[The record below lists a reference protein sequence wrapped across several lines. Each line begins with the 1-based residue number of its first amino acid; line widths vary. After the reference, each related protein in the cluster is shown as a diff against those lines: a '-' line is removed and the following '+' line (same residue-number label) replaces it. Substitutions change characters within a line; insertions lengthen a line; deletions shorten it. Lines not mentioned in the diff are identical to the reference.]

1 MRKDAI
7 GFLLVCLVVCASF
20 FGCSAT
26 ESEKIAARK
35 RYPDRFVQ
43 RTVSDYQGKPFL
55 SITCEYIGRQ
65 PYEGY
70 ATRVPWQTK
79 EFVFYNFR
87 FENLTRRKITFIS
100 KKVYQKDARN
110 DRNGMAEAKT
120 ILAEFADFSKQPHSD
135 FDRLEPQEVRK
146 LINQA
151 FRADDNPSHAM
162 ATIVLQIQYLDHDY
176 TFNIR
181 LHNTR

>member
-1 MRKDAI
+1 M
-7 GFLLVCLVVCASF
+7 
-20 FGCSAT
+20 
-26 ESEKIAARK
+26 AARK

-43 RTVSDYQGKPFL
+43 RTVSDHQGQPFL

-79 EFVFYNFR
+79 EFDFYNFR
-87 FENLTRRKITFIS
+87 FENLTRHKITFIT
-100 KKVYQKDARN
+100 KKVYQKDARKG
-110 DRNGMAEAKT
+110 RNGMAEAET
-120 ILAEFADFSKQPHSD
+120 ILAEFADFSKQPDSD
-135 FDRLEPQEVRK
+135 FDRLEPLEERK
-146 LINQA
+146 LINRA
-151 FRADDNPSHAM
+151 FRADDNPSDTT

-181 LHNTR
+181 LHDNI